1 MGKTYRSCLL
11 DTLAY
16 IDQGLSPS
24 CTKFFFLQTWA
35 IVTYLFQNNKVKLNN
50 FHKLSIYHMKVK
62 ATGQSHWFVV

>member
-1 MGKTYRSCLL
+1 MGETYRSCLL

-16 IDQGLSPS
+16 RDQGLSPS
-24 CTKFFFLQTWA
+24 RTRIFFLQTWA
-35 IVTYLFQNNKVKLNN
+35 IVTYLLVKLNN